1 MHFVAGGLGHHR
13 FSMGEPNVS
22 SITLLFEML
31 CFEIAIG
38 DETPHEQKPSIVSVF
53 NGIMEE

>member
-1 MHFVAGGLGHHR
+1 
-13 FSMGEPNVS
+13 MGEPNVS